1 MRKTIFII
9 GLIFFSLQGYSQK
22 SLVGKPAPKIEIDNW
37 IYPKIQV
44 ADWQTKQIPENL
56 EGKIVVL
63 DFWFTHCAPCVA
75 SIPELNSIARQFPE
89 IVFLSVSFEKEEV
102 INNFLNKMVMYYPV
116 GSDPEKKTIKAFG
129 VSSYPETFLIDK
141 NGIIQWQGSPFHL
154 TGKVLNEF
162 MGREEKKI
170 SLRLNNREIPSKN
183 YAYSF
188 TIQKHNLEM
197 GQSTYYHF
205 NPFDINVFNKDLE
218 NMLQVFYG
226 INKSRILSDD
236 STLLKT
242 TYDLTLKA
250 DKEITTEANC
260 VEMLKYLLPEQLEMT
275 IKKVSKDTLVN
286 IIRIENDSLLN
297 LHISDYKYFFTSVR
311 YGNWEAKGAK
321 LENLVDFIE
330 NEYNILVALDQ
341 QDDRKFEFLI
351 PIKDLEKFKEKLF
364 KDYGLIIYSEKQKT
378 DFWKIN
384 QKKVH

>member
-1 MRKTIFII
+1 MRKTII
-9 GLIFFSLQGYSQK
+9 GLIFFSLQVYSQK

-44 ADWQTKQIPENL
+44 ADWKTKQIPENL

-75 SIPELNSIARQFPE
+75 SIPELNSIARKFPE

-129 VSSYPETFLIDK
+129 VNSYPETFLIDK
-141 NGIIQWQGSPFHL
+141 NGIIQWQGSPFQL

-188 TIQKHNLEM
+188 TIKKHNLEM

-297 LHISDYKYFFTSVR
+297 QHISDYKYFFTSVR

-364 KDYGLIIYSEKQKT
+364 KDYGLIIYSEIRKT